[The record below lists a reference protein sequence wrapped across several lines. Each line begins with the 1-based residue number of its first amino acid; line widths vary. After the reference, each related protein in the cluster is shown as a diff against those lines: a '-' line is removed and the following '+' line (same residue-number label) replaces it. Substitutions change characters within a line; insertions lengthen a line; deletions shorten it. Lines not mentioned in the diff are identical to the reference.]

1 MTGLGDRLVRPAA
14 TITVALWAVTGGSM
28 LLVGTIDPLRRAAAG
43 FLGGLGLDLQPSG
56 PSLHALI
63 ITRFA
68 GNVRVALLPLL
79 LTAIGAWRRPVPR
92 TVSDIVVAGTL
103 TLNAMLVGAALGV
116 HGTRLMPFLP
126 HLPLEWT
133 ALAVCGAPW
142 LLARHGSP
150 VRTDDLV
157 VAAAAGVLLLGA
169 AAVVE
174 TFLTPRP

>member
-14 TITVALWAVTGGSM
+14 TITIALWAVTGGSM

-43 FLGGLGLDLQPSG
+43 FLGGLGLELQPSS

-63 ITRFA
+63 VTRFA
-68 GNVRVALLPLL
+68 GNVRIALLPLL
-79 LTAIGAWRRPVPR
+79 LTAIGAWRRPVSR
-92 TVSDIVVAGTL
+92 TVADIVVAGTL
-103 TLNAMLVGAALGV
+103 ALNAMLVGAALGV

-126 HLPLEWT
+126 HLPIEWT

-142 LLARHGSP
+142 LLARHGAP
-150 VRTDDLV
+150 VRTDDMA

-169 AAVVE
+169 AAIVE
-174 TFLTPRP
+174 TLLTPRP